1 MNDNWSQ
8 QEKFGFRKDMTK
20 LSTQMNTHI
29 QELKLQMMENSLNK
43 FGQNKYREITISIL
57 NSIKQYFMG

>member
-1 MNDNWSQ
+1 MIIGVNRKNLVL
-8 QEKFGFRKDMTK
+8 EKDMAK